1 MMLLSFCWFFALIH
15 SVPTCQAFT
24 APFVLQKTAPTSSVV
39 LAGSRSQ
46 WFSSLPDDHDLWTKD
61 EDVKQ
66 PQSGLKVMGEDGD
79 TVMNEVS
86 MDRNQIQQSLNNKL
100 QNENGGKRKV
110 RASVKETGY
119 DSMRNYMKSVC
130 QHNLLSKNEEILLA
144 REIQVLIKWEE
155 EREKLEEQLLR

>member
-1 MMLLSFCWFFALIH
+1 MPI
-15 SVPTCQAFT
+15 CQAFT
-24 APFVLQKTAPTSSVV
+24 TPFVLQKTAPTSSVV

-46 WFSSLPDDHDLWTKD
+46 WFSSLSDDRDLWTKD
-61 EDVKQ
+61 EDLQQQ
-66 PQSGLKVMGEDGD
+66 PLISSNGLKVMDEDGD
-79 TVMNEVS
+79 TIMNEVS
-86 MDRNQIQQSLNNKL
+86 MDRNQLQQSLNNKL